1 MKLMLRTLTATA
13 LVVLAADVCHGATPA
28 HSSLTS
34 KQLKAAIRQAHPP
47 APKVVGRI
55 NRALTNNAIR
65 TATAVDAQKAGAA
78 AVPVAARKTSIVS
91 ATAAVPGA
99 IAAPA
104 PAPVSTTLRAP
115 VSHSTPLPP
124 PGTAVH
130 DAVIS
135 GTGFKHSTST
145 LVAAGGATTATNNK
159 GTAVIKGTSVRPKQ
173 QH

>member
-1 MKLMLRTLTATA
+1 LKLMLRTLTATA

-104 PAPVSTTLRAP
+104 PVSTTLRAP
-115 VSHSTPLPP
+115 VSHATPRHATPR
-124 PGTAVH
+124 H
-130 DAVIS
+130 
-135 GTGFKHSTST
+135 
-145 LVAAGGATTATNNK
+145 AAAACCCCG
-159 GTAVIKGTSVRPKQ
+159 P
-173 QH
+173 

>member
-1 MKLMLRTLTATA
+1 MLRTLTATA

-104 PAPVSTTLRAP
+104 PVSTTLRAP

-124 PGTAVH
+124 PGAAVH

-145 LVAAGGATTATNNK
+145 LVAAGGATTAANNK
-159 GTAVIKGTSVRPKQ
+159 GTAVINGTSVVRPKQ